1 MLQESNNYWYNDR
14 QIGKVMGNFMQTR
27 EKWIL
32 ETKKGDFDGLAGRLG
47 VSPLVVRC
55 MINRGVAEEEDM
67 RRYLQ
72 GTVADLHDPLMMK
85 DVEKAV
91 HILIQA
97 KEQGA
102 KAAIA
107 SDFDCDGIF
116 SGYLL
121 WRAFGRIGLDSHIFT
136 PDRVQ
141 EGYGLNERIVDEALA
156 EGRGILVT
164 CDNGIAANEQAAYAK
179 EQGMTVIITDHHEVQ
194 EGLPAADAV
203 IDPKQEGEMYPFD
216 GLCGAGVAYKLICA
230 LYDACGIPPEEKESL
245 LEYVAIAT
253 VADVMELREEN
264 RILVREGLRRLPDTE
279 NCGLQ
284 ALMEVQGLKG
294 RDITAG
300 HIGFIIG
307 PCFNAAGRIAT
318 VKDSF
323 ELLMEQ
329 DPERALERAE
339 HLKMINEE
347 RKQMTEQGAE
357 QAYRLAEDKSGGGAA
372 GSFPDI
378 LILLLPD
385 THESL
390 VGIIA
395 GRVKER
401 YHHPVIVFTR
411 TEEGLVKGSGRSIE
425 AYHMFRELMKCK
437 DLMIRFGGH
446 KMAAGM
452 TLRESDLPE
461 LGRRLNENS
470 SLTEEDFCPVVHID
484 APMPVGYVTE
494 HLILQLSQME
504 PFGVGNPKPVF
515 AEQHFRILA
524 GYRLGREKNVLKLRV
539 RNEQGN
545 MCEAML
551 FHGADDFDSFVVREW
566 GEAELRRMYE
576 GRENHLDIAF
586 TYYPS
591 VNEYQGMKKIQIQIV
606 GYCRVARNGGK
617 S

>member
-1 MLQESNNYWYNDR
+1 M
-14 QIGKVMGNFMQTR
+14 R

-32 ETKKGDFDGLAGRLG
+32 ETKKGDFDGLARRLG
-47 VSPLVVRC
+47 VSPLVIRC
-55 MINRGVAEEEDM
+55 MINRGVEDEDAM

-72 GTVADLHDPLMMK
+72 GTMADLHDPMEMK
-85 DVEKAV
+85 DVGRAV
-91 HILIQA
+91 HILLQGRQ
-97 KEQGA
+97 QGA
-102 KAAIA
+102 KIAIA

-121 WRAFGRIGLDSHIFT
+121 WRAFGRIGLDSRIFT

-141 EGYGLNERIVDEALA
+141 EGYGLNERIVDEARA
-156 EGRGILVT
+156 EGRSILVT
-164 CDNGIAANEQAAYAK
+164 CDNGIAANEQVAYAK

-194 EGLPAADAV
+194 EELPPADAIV
-203 IDPKQEGEMYPFD
+203 DPKQAGETYPFD

-230 LYDACGIPPEEKESL
+230 LYDACGIPQEEKEEL

-264 RILVREGLRRLPDTE
+264 RILVKEGLHRLPDTE

-284 ALMEVQGLKG
+284 ALMEIQGLKG

-307 PCFNAAGRIAT
+307 PCFNAAGRIAA

-323 ELLMEQ
+323 DLLMEQ

-339 HLKMINEE
+339 HLKQINEE
-347 RKQMTEQGAE
+347 RKQMTEEGAE
-357 QAYRLAEDKSGGGAA
+357 QAYRLAEAKCQPGSKGA
-372 GSFPDI
+372 GESQKEEDIRFPDV

-401 YHHPVIVFTR
+401 CHHPVIVFTR
-411 TEEGLVKGSGRSIE
+411 TGDGLVKGSGRSIE
-425 AYHMFRELMKCK
+425 SYHMFQELMKCK
-437 DLMIRFGGH
+437 DLMVRFGGH
-446 KMAAGM
+446 RMAAGM

-461 LGRRLNENS
+461 LERRLNANS
-470 SLTEEDFCPVVHID
+470 SLTAEDFCPVVHID
-484 APMPVGYVTE
+484 AAMPIGYVTE
-494 HLILQLSQME
+494 HLIQELSQME
-504 PFGVGNPKPVF
+504 PFGVGNPRPVF
-515 AEQHFRILA
+515 AEQHFYILA
-524 GYRLGREKNVLKLRV
+524 GYRLGRERNVLKLRV
-539 RNEQGN
+539 KNQQGN
-545 MCEAML
+545 ICEAML
-551 FHGADDFDSFVVREW
+551 FHGADDFECFVIREW

-576 GRENHLDIAF
+576 GRENRLDIAF

-591 VNEYQGMKKIQIQIV
+591 VNEYQGIRKIQIQIA
-606 GYCRVARNGGK
+606 GYCRIARQ
-617 S
+617 

>member
-1 MLQESNNYWYNDR
+1 M
-14 QIGKVMGNFMQTR
+14 R

-32 ETKKGDFDGLAGRLG
+32 ETKKGDFDGLARQLG

-55 MINRGVAEEEDM
+55 MINRGVAEESEM

-72 GTVADLHDPLMMK
+72 GTVADLHSPSLMK
-85 DVEKAV
+85 DVDKAV
-91 HILIQA
+91 HILMQGR
-97 KEQGA
+97 QPGA
-102 KAAIA
+102 KIAIV

-121 WRAFGRIGLDSHIFT
+121 WRAFERVGLDSRIFT

-141 EGYGLNERIVDEALA
+141 EGYGLNERIVDEAKA
-156 EGRGILVT
+156 ERRSILVT
-164 CDNGIAANEQAAYAK
+164 CDNGIAANEQVAYAK

-194 EGLPAADAV
+194 EELPPADAIV
-203 IDPKQEGEMYPFD
+203 DPKQEGETYPFD

-230 LYDACGIPPEEKESL
+230 LYDACGIPEEEKEGL
-245 LEYVAIAT
+245 MEYVAIAT
-253 VADVMELREEN
+253 VADVMELRGEN

-279 NCGLQ
+279 NAGLQ
-284 ALMEVQGLKG
+284 ALMEVQGLKK
-294 RDITAG
+294 REITAG
-300 HIGFIIG
+300 HIGFILG

-318 VKDSF
+318 VRDSF
-323 ELLMEQ
+323 DLLMEQ
-329 DPERALERAE
+329 EPERALERAE
-339 HLKMINEE
+339 HLKQINEE
-347 RKQMTEQGAE
+347 RKQMTEDGAE
-357 QAYRLAEDKSGGGAA
+357 QAYLLAERKSEMAENGERR
-372 GSFPDI
+372 FPDI

-411 TEEGLVKGSGRSIE
+411 TEAGLVKGSGRSIE
-425 AYHMFRELMKCK
+425 TYHMFRELMKCK
-437 DLMIRFGGH
+437 DLMLRFGGH

-452 TLRESDLPE
+452 TLRERDLPE
-461 LGRRLNENS
+461 LERRLNINS

-494 HLILQLSQME
+494 QLIRELSRME
-504 PFGVGNPKPVF
+504 PFGAGNPKPIF

-539 RNEQGN
+539 KNQQGN
-545 MCEAML
+545 TCEAML
-551 FHGADDFDSFVVREW
+551 FHGVDDFDHFVEREW
-566 GEAELRRMYE
+566 GETELRRMYE
-576 GRENHLDIAF
+576 GRENRLDIAF

-591 VNEYQGMKKIQIQIV
+591 VNEYQGTRKIQIQIV
-606 GYCRVARNGGK
+606 GYCRIA
-617 S
+617 

>member
-1 MLQESNNYWYNDR
+1 M
-14 QIGKVMGNFMQTR
+14 R
-27 EKWIL
+27 ERWIL
-32 ETKKGDFDGLAGRLG
+32 ETKKADFDGLARQLG
-47 VSPLVVRC
+47 VPPLVVRC
-55 MINRGVAEEEDM
+55 MINRGVEGEADMESYLRGTMAEL
-67 RRYLQ
+67 Y
-72 GTVADLHDPLMMK
+72 DPLMMK
-85 DVEKAV
+85 DVDKAV
-91 HILIQA
+91 HILLQGR
-97 KEQGA
+97 EQGA

-121 WRAFGRIGLDSHIFT
+121 WRAFERIGLDSRIFT

-156 EGRGILVT
+156 EGRSILVT
-164 CDNGIAANEQAAYAK
+164 CDNGIAANAQTAYAK
-179 EQGMTVIITDHHEVQ
+179 ERGMTVIVTDHHEVQ
-194 EGLPAADAV
+194 EELPPADAIV
-203 IDPKQEGEMYPFD
+203 DPKQEGETYPFA

-230 LYDACGIPPEEKESL
+230 LYDACGIPKKEKEEL
-245 LEYVAIAT
+245 VEYVAIAT
-253 VADVMELREEN
+253 VADVMELKDEN
-264 RILVREGLRRLPDTE
+264 RILVREGLRRLPDTG

-284 ALMEVQGLKG
+284 ALLKVQGLEN

-323 ELLMEQ
+323 DLLMER

-339 HLKMINEE
+339 HLKKINEE
-347 RKQMTEQGAE
+347 RKQMTEEGAE
-357 QAYRLAEDKSGGGAA
+357 QAYQLVMAKCQA
-372 GSFPDI
+372 GKEQELPDI

-425 AYHMFRELMKCK
+425 AYHMFQELMKCK

-461 LGRRLNENS
+461 LERRLNANS
-470 SLTEEDFCPVVHID
+470 SLTGDDFCPVVHID
-484 APMPVGYVTE
+484 AAMPVGFVTE
-494 HLILQLSQME
+494 QLVWQLSRME
-504 PFGVGNPKPVF
+504 PFGVGNPRPVF

-539 RNEQGN
+539 QNEQGN
-545 MCEAML
+545 TCDAML
-551 FHGADDFDSFVVREW
+551 FRGADEFDHFVIREW
-566 GEAELRRMYE
+566 GEMELRRMYE
-576 GRENHLDIAF
+576 GRENHLDVAF

-591 VNEYQGMKKIQIQIV
+591 VNEYQGMRSIQIQV
-606 GYCRVARNGGK
+606 VSYCRIAR
-617 S
+617 

>member
-1 MLQESNNYWYNDR
+1 M
-14 QIGKVMGNFMQTR
+14 R
-27 EKWIL
+27 ERWIL
-32 ETKKGDFDGLAGRLG
+32 ETKKADFDRLARKLG
-47 VSPLVVRC
+47 VPPLVVRC
-55 MINRGVAEEEDM
+55 MINRGVEGEADMESYLRGTMAEL
-67 RRYLQ
+67 Y
-72 GTVADLHDPLMMK
+72 DPLMMK
-85 DVEKAV
+85 DVDRAV
-91 HILIQA
+91 HILMQGR
-97 KEQGA
+97 EQGA

-121 WRAFGRIGLDSHIFT
+121 WRAFERIGLDSRIFT

-156 EGRGILVT
+156 EGRSILVT
-164 CDNGIAANEQAAYAK
+164 CDNGIAANAQTAYAK
-179 EQGMTVIITDHHEVQ
+179 ERGMTVIVTDHHEVQ
-194 EGLPAADAV
+194 EELPPADAIV
-203 IDPKQEGEMYPFD
+203 DPKQEGETYPFA

-230 LYDACGIPPEEKESL
+230 LYDACGIPEKEKEEL
-245 LEYVAIAT
+245 VEYVAIAT
-253 VADVMELREEN
+253 VADVMELKDEN
-264 RILVREGLRRLPDTE
+264 RILVREGLRRLPDTG

-284 ALMEVQGLKG
+284 ALLKVQGLEN

-323 ELLMEQ
+323 DLLMER
-329 DPERALERAE
+329 DPKRALERAE
-339 HLKMINEE
+339 HLKKINEE
-347 RKQMTEQGAE
+347 RKQMTEEGAE
-357 QAYRLAEDKSGGGAA
+357 QAFQLVMAKCPA
-372 GSFPDI
+372 GKEQELPDI

-401 YHHPVIVFTR
+401 YHHPVIIFTR

-425 AYHMFRELMKCK
+425 AYHMFQELMKCK

-461 LGRRLNENS
+461 LERRLNANS
-470 SLTEEDFCPVVHID
+470 SLTGDDFCPVVHID
-484 APMPVGYVTE
+484 AAMPVGFVTE
-494 HLILQLSQME
+494 QLVWQLSRME
-504 PFGVGNPKPVF
+504 PFGVGNPRPVF

-539 RNEQGN
+539 QNEQGN
-545 MCEAML
+545 TCDAML
-551 FHGADDFDSFVVREW
+551 FHGADEFDRFVIGEW
-566 GEAELRRMYE
+566 GEMELRRMYE
-576 GRENHLDIAF
+576 GRENHLDVAF

-591 VNEYQGMKKIQIQIV
+591 VNEYQGMRSIQIQV
-606 GYCRVARNGGK
+606 VSYCRIARRK
-617 S
+617 QKT